1 MKKREKN
8 DEVFSTRVLLGNA
21 YSHKQSVGYDH
32 SITRGA
38 SLRTIPYDT
47 GKVKIGIYYEPKVN
61 YCNPDQDWV
70 QKAILGIETFHV
82 VDTVILGTMFALCA
96 YAVMGLITRSW
107 YD

>member
-1 MKKREKN
+1 MSNK
-8 DEVFSTRVLLGNA
+8 VT
-21 YSHKQSVGYDH
+21 
-32 SITRGA
+32 
-38 SLRTIPYDT
+38 PYDT

-61 YCNPDQDWV
+61 YYNPDQDWV

-107 YD
+107 YE